1 MEVFS
6 SRYRAYHFLA
16 AYIGVFVML
25 SVLGYYVASKS
36 SFVDSRPA
44 PMTHKFAT
52 DLAYY
57 DMPRLTV
64 ALGSGDQATRVRL
77 DISLEVAKNDV
88 GIVEGYQPRIT
99 ARLNRF
105 LTTLDPAR
113 IQEAGLMPWLRAEM
127 LRQVNDA
134 GAPVPVH
141 DLLFRQLVVM

>member
-1 MEVFS
+1 MNGNKSFAVFLRKTVVRRMEVFS

-99 ARLNRF
+99 AQAESF
-105 LTTLDPAR
+105 PDYAR
-113 IQEAGLMPWLRAEM
+113 PRPHSGGRIDALVARRDATAG
-127 LRQVNDA
+127 
-134 GAPVPVH
+134 
-141 DLLFRQLVVM
+141 